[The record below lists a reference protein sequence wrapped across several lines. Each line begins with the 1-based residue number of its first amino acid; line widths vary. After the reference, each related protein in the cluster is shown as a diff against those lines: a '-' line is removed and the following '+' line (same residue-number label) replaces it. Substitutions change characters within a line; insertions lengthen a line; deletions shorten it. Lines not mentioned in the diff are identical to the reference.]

1 MAGNSNLHMSKDAKE
16 DEYYTSIQTIEN
28 ELKHYKECFKDKI
41 VFCNCDDPEWSN
53 FWQYF
58 QLNFE
63 HLQLKKLISTHF
75 DANDS
80 TYKLEIIGDINGDNK
95 VNNLDIVKTKLSQNG
110 DFRSPECQE
119 LLKECDIVVTN
130 PPFSLMKE
138 YLPTLLESGKQFLVL
153 GNVNHV
159 TFKEIFKYYIDGKF
173 WLGYNDGHF
182 WFRVPEWYE
191 EKKTDFKI
199 VDGIKY
205 RRLGNIC
212 WFTNLPVKRRS
223 EELILTKK
231 YNTDDYQ
238 KYETYDAIDIKKTV
252 DIPLDYDGVMGVPIS
267 YLPYHCPSQFEVIGK
282 FDGGQANN
290 PLDLAKPLI
299 DGKPAY
305 KRIAIRRKS
314 L

>member
-1 MAGNSNLHMSKDAKE
+1 MAGNSNLHQSKEARE
-16 DEYYTSIQTIEN
+16 DEYYTSIQTVEK
-28 ELKHYKECFKDKI
+28 ELKHYKEYFKNKT
-41 VFCNCDDPEWSN
+41 VLCNCDDPEWSN

-58 QLNFE
+58 QLNFD
-63 HLQLKKLISTHF
+63 HLQLKKLISTHY
-75 DANDS
+75 DANNS
-80 TYKLEIIGDINGDNK
+80 TYKLEIIDNSEK
-95 VNNLDIVKTKLSQNG
+95 IVKTSLTGNG
-110 DFRSPECQE
+110 DFRNKECME
-119 LLKECDIVVTN
+119 LLEESDIVVTN

-199 VDGIKY
+199 IDGVKY

-223 EELILTKK
+223 EELILTKT
-231 YNTDDYQ
+231 YTPSDYPT
-238 KYETYDAIDIKKTV
+238 YETYEAIDIKKTL
-252 DIPLDYDGVMGVPIS
+252 DIPLDYDGIMGVPIS

-282 FDGGQANN
+282 FDGGQATN
-290 PLDLAKPLI
+290 PLDFAKPI
-299 DGKPAY
+299 INGKPAY
-305 KRIAIRRKS
+305 KRIAIRRKK
-314 L
+314 

>member
-28 ELKHYKECFKDKI
+28 ELKHYKEYFKDKV

-58 QLNFE
+58 QLNFK

-75 DANDS
+75 DATES
-80 TYKLEIIGDINGDNK
+80 TYKLEIIGDINGDK
-95 VNNLDIVKTKLSQNG
+95 TIDNLDIVRTELTQNG
-110 DFRSPECQE
+110 DFRSPECQK
-119 LLKECDIVVTN
+119 LLEECDIVVTN

-138 YLPTLLESGKQFLVL
+138 YLPALLESGKQFLVL

-159 TFKEIFKYYIDGKF
+159 TFKEIFKYYIEGKF

-199 VDGIKY
+199 IDGVKY

-231 YNTDDYQ
+231 YNSEDYP

-252 DIPLDYDGVMGVPIS
+252 DIPLDYDGIMGVPIS
-267 YLPYHCPSQFEVIGK
+267 YLPYHCPTQFEVIGK
-282 FDGGQANN
+282 FDGGQTNN

-299 DGKPAY
+299 NGKPAY
-305 KRIAIRRKS
+305 KRIAIRRKTT
-314 L
+314 